1 MRSDVAVRTHLRP
14 LEPFFAQDDVTEI
27 SINRPQEVW
36 LARQGHPYMESHA
49 VPELDLNRRETLA
62 QLHQLGLKLSM
73 DDYGTGYSSL
83 AYIKDL
89 SLDELKIDRAFVS
102 GMSDDAQSAA
112 IVHSTIE
119 LGHRLG
125 MIVVAEGVETGLEL
139 SALKQYGC
147 DYAQGY
153 HVCRPMA
160 AADLMVWLKAEKMK
174 EVKAAA
180 EIVSEA

>member
-1 MRSDVAVRTHLRP
+1 
-14 LEPFFAQDDVTEI
+14 
-27 SINRPQEVW
+27 
-36 LARQGHPYMESHA
+36 MED
-49 VPELDLNRRETLA
+49 PERARETLA
-62 QLHQLGLKLSM
+62 QLHELGLKLSM

-102 GMSDDAQSAA
+102 GMNKDAQSAA

-125 MIVVAEGVETGLEL
+125 MIVVAEGVETDQEL
-139 SALKQYGC
+139 SALKQFGC

-153 HVCRPMA
+153 HVCRPMR
-160 AADLMVWLKAEKMK
+160 ADDVVTWLD
-174 EVKAAA
+174 
-180 EIVSEA
+180 STR